1 VPLNTNKKPPIKYFQ
16 KRMMVVMTRQKMAM
30 MMETMAIGNQI
41 EKSNLVISWR
51 KNGVSSHHSKNNQIT
66 QWK

>member
-41 EKSNLVISWR
+41 EKSNLVISWM
-51 KNGVSSHHSKNNQIT
+51 KNEV
-66 QWK
+66 